1 MSDLGGLL
9 EACTFPEPGTPVSC
23 AVSGGPDSLALL
35 ALATAAGCIV
45 TAIYV
50 DHGLRGD
57 GTMVDQAVVE
67 QAAARFGAAFERRLI
82 SVPPG
87 PNLEARARDAR
98 RAALPRGAA
107 TGHTA
112 DDQAETVLLNLL
124 RGAGSRGLSAMR
136 PGFEHPI
143 LALRR
148 SDTHGLCA
156 SLGLSPV
163 HDPMNQEPRFR
174 RNRVR
179 NELLPLLDKLSGR
192 DIVPVL
198 CRQAGLLRDEAD
210 FLDSLAAALDP
221 TDSAALRN
229 APAVVSRRAV
239 RRWIQETSAGRWIQ
253 ETNARAWSEETN
265 ARAWSEDLEPEGP
278 GGYGQPS
285 DGQAAEAYPPSQA
298 AVERVLAVARG
309 YVRATELAGGTRVS
323 RHRGRLV
330 LLAPEGK

>member
-1 MSDLGGLL
+1 
-9 EACTFPEPGTPVSC
+9 
-23 AVSGGPDSLALL
+23 
-35 ALATAAGCIV
+35 
-45 TAIYV
+45 
-50 DHGLRGD
+50 
-57 GTMVDQAVVE
+57 MVDQAVVE

-265 ARAWSEDLEPEGP
+265 ARAWSEETNARAWSEETNARAWSEDLEPEGP